1 MITLT
6 GKITFPTEENIPAI
20 SFDKSNTAS
29 IEYQIFDRSDTE
41 LPIWGIISNSGSM
54 TLIDRKG
61 EIKELAKSKKLKG
74 NITIDFYLTNTL
86 AKSTQNVGSFFA
98 QKWDYDN
105 ENKTVSINFGDE
117 LTQWQNIPI
126 IPLEVDLT
134 KSEVYYETAFSLLY
148 GIATKANIQFE
159 IDEITTSHLQGILVP
174 LPNYSGSVWS
184 VLEDF
189 AVAFQVRI
197 YKNYLGQI
205 VCKYDGEQ

>member
-1 MITLT
+1 MITVQ
-6 GKITFPTEENIPAI
+6 GKIIFEDNNVFV
-20 SFDKSNTAS
+20 FDKKNLISLT
-29 IEYQIFDRSDTE
+29 FDILDRADVKM
-41 LPIWGIISNSGSM
+41 PNWGIISNSGSM

-98 QKWDYDN
+98 QKWDYDS

-117 LTQWQNIPI
+117 LTQWQNIQI
-126 IPLEVDLT
+126 VPLEVNLT
-134 KSEVYYETAFSLLY
+134 KSKVYYETALSLLD

-159 IDEITTSHLQGILVP
+159 IDEITISHLQGILVP

-189 AVAFQVRI
+189 AIAFQLRI